1 MTDMMDKILEASN
14 LSRAVCKVRKN
25 HGAAGVDGMGTDQLL
40 PFFAANGKK
49 IKKALRN
56 GTYKPMPVRQVK
68 IPKPD
73 GKKRTLGIPTV
84 RDRVIQQAVLQILTP
99 IYEPRFSD
107 ASYGYRPKRNPQGA
121 VLKCRSYLNDGYV
134 WAVDLDVEQFF
145 DTVNQQ
151 KIMKTLSKTVR
162 DGRLLSLV
170 WKTMRAGAI
179 YRGKFPKTR
188 QGVPQGGPLSP
199 LLANILLDRLDK
211 ELERTGQKFVR
222 YADDMVILCK
232 SKAEAKNVLRRVTG
246 FLENELRLKINRE
259 KTAVVYANKI
269 QFLGFGFYKHGDAF
283 RLRVHPKALR
293 RMKTRID
300 ALLLACGGKSRLA
313 WTQKLRQ
320 YIRGWIGY
328 YKLADLDTTLK
339 SVDEY
344 MQRQFRFRIK
354 ALWEEPVAEMQAPK
368 GKKSACS
375 VCGAGTA
382 LLQNGTFAELR
393 PLLSKRQLET
403 GGFPFFS
410 AHYAAIAG

>member
-1 MTDMMDKILEASN
+1 MMDKILEASN
-14 LSRAVCKVRKN
+14 FNRAVLKVKTN
-25 HGAAGVDGMGTDQLL
+25 HGAAGVDGMGADQLL
-40 PFFAANGKK
+40 TFFAANGKK
-49 IKKALRN
+49 IKKSLRN
-56 GTYKPMPVRQVK
+56 GTYKPMPVRRVK
-68 IPKPD
+68 IPKAD

-84 RDRVIQQAVLQILTP
+84 RDRVIQQAILQILQP

-107 ASYGYRPKRNPQGA
+107 ASYGYRPKRNPHGA

-162 DGRLLSLV
+162 DGQLLSLI
-170 WKTMRAGAI
+170 WKYMRAGAL
-179 YRGKFPKTR
+179 YRGKFEKTK

-211 ELERTGQKFVR
+211 ELEQTGQKFVR

-232 SKAEAKNVLRRVTG
+232 SKNDAKRALRFVSD
-246 FLENELRLKINRE
+246 FLENQLRLKINRE

-283 RLRVHPKALR
+283 RLRVHPKAIR
-293 RMKTRID
+293 RMKARID
-300 ALLLACGGKSRLA
+300 ALLLDCDGKSRLA
-313 WTQKLRQ
+313 WTQKLKQ

-354 ALWEEPVAEMQAPK
+354 ALWEETVAEMQNPK
-368 GKKSACS
+368 RKKSARV
-375 VCGAGTA
+375 VCGEGTVYP
-382 LLQNGTFAELR
+382 QKGTFSEIR

-403 GGFPFFS
+403 SGFPFFS

>member
-25 HGAAGVDGMGTDQLL
+25 HGAAGIDGMGTEQLL

-107 ASYGYRPKRNPQGA
+107 ASYGYRPKRNPHGA

-179 YRGKFPKTR
+179 YRGKFQKTR

-232 SKAEAKNVLRRVTG
+232 SKAEAKNLLRRVTG

-300 ALLLACGGKSRLA
+300 ALLLACGGNSRLA

-354 ALWEEPVAEMQAPK
+354 ALWEETVAEMQAPK
-368 GKKSACS
+368 GKKSARS

-382 LLQNGTFAELR
+382 FLQSGTFAELR